1 MRVHCVFV
9 CVYPDM
15 VVKYNAAYFYE
26 VILDGIDT

>member
-1 MRVHCVFV
+1 MHYMFV

-26 VILDGIDT
+26 VILDVIDN